1 MKTKRNLIVK
11 ILAALAFI
19 CEICAATQN
28 FSTAKE
34 TVKSLKEDEIL
45 ILKSDLATAKKHG
58 GALQEVNLEERELAK
73 NALKLP
79 FEIYELRLSE
89 DQNTLFGLGDDKGG
103 IVLID
108 VTEPRTL
115 RLAGIFSFPQ
125 HEFDP
130 AYIDIAQSKDG
141 KSLFVADPNFGIY
154 KLDLSDRRDIKISAQ
169 LEARFVNKIELSSD
183 GRTLFAKDFFS
194 TLTAYDV
201 KDNKFTQ
208 LAYFIAPSK
217 ADKRE
222 YDYACAPH
230 RLSEIKELGDLKLIS
245 ENELLLASWVGFYVL
260 DISDMERYRANALQ
274 KNSNIL
280 KQVRYIAH
288 PHLEIDKMTLSKDG
302 KRVFSSNWNEF
313 GLYDLGE
320 NNTVQSSAYYSG
332 AHLNNFKV
340 IEDLNLAYLGKKIS
354 EKGEFP
360 SVDLID
366 FSNKLDPAPI
376 KRYLFPQSLKGV
388 NVESRG
394 KYLFFSYFTKNGS
407 FISGLDRASLSS
419 AEKSARSA
427 QIQNEILAEK
437 SPEEKGAIWELPY
450 AKNGFRTVDNIIKS
464 PQGYLLLASA
474 DDEYQVSLVALSEQ
488 GAELWRK
495 KLNMVSAA
503 NMPVAAMDSYALLDN
518 QILDAKTKKIIYE
531 FPIKFKEVA
540 SFGDK
545 FAAIDE
551 NDDLCFYEREKLLW
565 KKKLNI
571 VKSKRPFD
579 GTMTKI
585 AKISES
591 EILLIIEKDGFL
603 KFNAKGEELWHKSV
617 NFARTK
623 EGVASDEL
631 VMDHGAQL
639 LKAKDGS
646 IFLLAKFGANI
657 AKFDALGNEIWRRQ
671 ICGRDRGVCDLPDT
685 LNATYKL
692 ANYKEGLLLIGAN
705 DASEDQT
712 IFLEL
717 DLDGNILS
725 ENKAKLQDFWL
736 KSAVSTDDGGVLIGG
751 NADKDDTVI
760 IKIRSNLPLDQQK
773 IKNLNR

>member
-1 MKTKRNLIVK
+1 M
-11 ILAALAFI
+11 
-19 CEICAATQN
+19 
-28 FSTAKE
+28 
-34 TVKSLKEDEIL
+34 D
-45 ILKSDLATAKKHG
+45 
-58 GALQEVNLEERELAK
+58 
-73 NALKLP
+73 
-79 FEIYELRLSE
+79 
-89 DQNTLFGLGDDKGG
+89 
-103 IVLID
+103 
-108 VTEPRTL
+108 
-115 RLAGIFSFPQ
+115 
-125 HEFDP
+125 
-130 AYIDIAQSKDG
+130 
-141 KSLFVADPNFGIY
+141 
-154 KLDLSDRRDIKISAQ
+154 
-169 LEARFVNKIELSSD
+169 
-183 GRTLFAKDFFS
+183 
-194 TLTAYDV
+194 
-201 KDNKFTQ
+201 
-208 LAYFIAPSK
+208 
-217 ADKRE
+217 
-222 YDYACAPH
+222 
-230 RLSEIKELGDLKLIS
+230 
-245 ENELLLASWVGFYVL
+245 
-260 DISDMERYRANALQ
+260 RYRANAAQ
-274 KNSNIL
+274 NSNIL

-288 PHLEIDKMTLSKDG
+288 PYLEIDKMTLSKDS
-302 KRVFSSNWNEF
+302 KRVFSSNWSEF

-366 FSNKLDPAPI
+366 FSNKLDPTPI

-388 NVESRG
+388 SVESHG
-394 KYLFFSYFTKNGS
+394 EYLFFSYFTKNGS

-474 DDEYQVSLVALSEQ
+474 NDEYRVSLVALSEQ

-518 QILDAKTKKIIYE
+518 QILDARTKKITHE

-571 VKSKRPFD
+571 AKSKRPFD

-617 NFARTK
+617 NFSRTK
-623 EGVASDEL
+623 ESGASDEL
-631 VMDHGAQL
+631 VIDQKAQL

-657 AKFDALGNEIWRRQ
+657 AKFDALGNEIWRKQ

-692 ANYKEGLLLIGAN
+692 ANYKDGLLLIGAN

-736 KSAVSTDDGGVLIGG
+736 KSAVSTVDEGVLIGG
-751 NADKDDTVI
+751 DAHKDDTVI
-760 IKIRSNLPLDQQK
+760 IKIRSTLPLDQQK

>member
-1 MKTKRNLIVK
+1 MKAKRNFIVK
-11 ILAALAFI
+11 ILAASAFI

-28 FSTAKE
+28 FSATKDAA
-34 TVKSLKEDEIL
+34 KSLKEDEIL
-45 ILKSDLATAKKHG
+45 ILKSDLAAAKKQG
-58 GALQEVNLEERELAK
+58 GALQELNLEERELAK

-89 DQNTLFGLGDDKGG
+89 DQNTLFGLSDDKGG

-125 HEFDP
+125 HELDP

-154 KLDLSDRRDIKISAQ
+154 KLDLSDRRDIKISAR

-201 KDNKFTQ
+201 KDDKFTQ

-222 YDYACAPH
+222 YNYACAPH
-230 RLSEIKELGDLKLIS
+230 RLSEIKELGDLKLLS
-245 ENELLLASWVGFYVL
+245 ENELLLASWTGFYIL
-260 DISDMERYRANALQ
+260 DISDMGRYRANAAQ
-274 KNSNIL
+274 DSNIL

-302 KRVFSSNWNEF
+302 KRVFSSNWSEF

-320 NNTVQSSAYYSG
+320 NDTAQSSAYYSG

-388 NVESRG
+388 SVESRG
-394 KYLFFSYFTKNGS
+394 EYLFFSYFTKNGA

-419 AEKSARSA
+419 AEKSAQSA
-427 QIQNEILAEK
+427 QMQNEILAEK
-437 SPEEKGAIWELPY
+437 SPEEKGAIWDLPY

-464 PQGYLLLASA
+464 PQGYLFLASA
-474 DDEYQVSLVALSEQ
+474 NDEYQVSLVALSER

-495 KLNMVSAA
+495 KLNVVSAA
-503 NMPVAAMDSYALLDN
+503 NMPVAAMDSYALLDK
-518 QILDAKTKKIIYE
+518 QILDAKTKKIIHE

-551 NDDLCFYEREKLLW
+551 NDNLCFYEREKLLW

-623 EGVASDEL
+623 EGGTSDEL
-631 VMDHGAQL
+631 VIDQKAQL

-657 AKFDALGNEIWRRQ
+657 AKFDALGNEIWKKQ

-736 KSAVSTDDGGVLIGG
+736 KSAVSMDDGGVLIGG
-751 NADKDDTVI
+751 NAHKDDTVI

>member
-1 MKTKRNLIVK
+1 MKVKRNFIVK
-11 ILAALAFI
+11 ILAASAFI

-28 FSTAKE
+28 FSAAKDAA
-34 TVKSLKEDEIL
+34 KSLKEDEIL
-45 ILKSDLATAKKHG
+45 ILKSDLAAAKKQG
-58 GALQEVNLEERELAK
+58 GALQKLNLEERELAK

-108 VTEPRTL
+108 ITEPRTL

-154 KLDLSDRRDIKISAQ
+154 KLDLSDRRDIKISAR

-201 KDNKFTQ
+201 KDDKFTQ

-217 ADKRE
+217 ITKQE

-230 RLSEIKELGDLKLIS
+230 RLSEIKELGDLKLLS
-245 ENELLLASWVGFYVL
+245 ENELLLASWTGFYIL
-260 DISDMERYRANALQ
+260 DISDMDKYRANAAQ
-274 KNSNIL
+274 SFNIL
-280 KQVRYIAH
+280 KQIRYIAH
-288 PHLEIDKMTLSKDG
+288 PYLEIDKMALSKDG
-302 KRVFSSNWNEF
+302 KRVFSSNWSEF

-320 NNTVQSSAYYSG
+320 NNTAQSNAYYSG

-388 NVESRG
+388 SVESRG
-394 KYLFFSYFTKNGS
+394 KYLFFSYFTRNGA

-419 AEKSARSA
+419 AEKSAQSA
-427 QIQNEILAEK
+427 QMQNEILAEK
-437 SPEEKGAIWELPY
+437 SPEEKGAIWDLPY

-474 DDEYQVSLVALSEQ
+474 DDEYRVSLVALSER

-503 NMPVAAMDSYALLDN
+503 NMPVAVMDSYVLLDN

-531 FPIKFKEVA
+531 FTLKFKEVA

-551 NDDLCFYEREKLLW
+551 NDDLRFYEREKLLW

-571 VKSKRPFD
+571 TKSKRPFD

-623 EGVASDEL
+623 DSGASDEL
-631 VMDHGAQL
+631 VIDQKAQL

-657 AKFDALGNEIWRRQ
+657 AKFDALGNEIWRKQ

-717 DLDGNILS
+717 NLDGNILR

-736 KSAVSTDDGGVLIGG
+736 KRAVSTDDGGVLIGG
-751 NADKDDTVI
+751 GTHGDDTVI
-760 IKIRSNLPLDQQK
+760 IKIRSDLPLDQQK

>member
-1 MKTKRNLIVK
+1 MKAKRNFIVK
-11 ILAALAFI
+11 ILAASAFI

-28 FSTAKE
+28 FSATKDAA
-34 TVKSLKEDEIL
+34 KSLKEDEIL
-45 ILKSDLATAKKHG
+45 ILKSDLAAAKKQG
-58 GALQEVNLEERELAK
+58 GALQELNLEERELAK

-89 DQNTLFGLGDDKGG
+89 DQNTLFGLSDDKGG

-125 HEFDP
+125 HELDP

-154 KLDLSDRRDIKISAQ
+154 KLDLSDRRDIKISAR

-201 KDNKFTQ
+201 KDDKFTQ

-222 YDYACAPH
+222 YNYACAPH
-230 RLSEIKELGDLKLIS
+230 RLSEIKELGDLKLLS
-245 ENELLLASWVGFYVL
+245 ENELLLASWTGFYIL
-260 DISDMERYRANALQ
+260 DISDMGRYRANAAQ
-274 KNSNIL
+274 DSNIL

-302 KRVFSSNWNEF
+302 KRVFSSNWSEF

-320 NNTVQSSAYYSG
+320 NDTAQSSAYYSG

-388 NVESRG
+388 SVESRG
-394 KYLFFSYFTKNGS
+394 EYLFFSYFTKNGA

-419 AEKSARSA
+419 AEKSAQSA
-427 QIQNEILAEK
+427 QMQNEILAEK
-437 SPEEKGAIWELPY
+437 SPEEKGAIWDLPY

-464 PQGYLLLASA
+464 PQGYLFLASA
-474 DDEYQVSLVALSEQ
+474 NDEYQVSLVALSER

-495 KLNMVSAA
+495 KLNVVSAA

-518 QILDAKTKKIIYE
+518 QILDAKTKKIIHE

-551 NDDLCFYEREKLLW
+551 NDNLCFYEREKLLW

-623 EGVASDEL
+623 EGGTSDEL
-631 VMDHGAQL
+631 VIDQKAQL

-657 AKFDALGNEIWRRQ
+657 AKFDALDNEIWKKQ

-736 KSAVSTDDGGVLIGG
+736 KSAVSMDDGGVLIGG
-751 NADKDDTVI
+751 NAHKDDTVI

>member
-1 MKTKRNLIVK
+1 MRGDSKFSATKD
-11 ILAALAFI
+11 AA
-19 CEICAATQN
+19 
-28 FSTAKE
+28 
-34 TVKSLKEDEIL
+34 KSLKEDEIL
-45 ILKSDLATAKKHG
+45 ILKSDLAAAKKQG

-125 HEFDP
+125 HELDP

-154 KLDLSDRRDIKISAQ
+154 KLDLSDRRDIKISAR
-169 LEARFVNKIELSSD
+169 LEARFVNKIELSAD

-201 KDNKFTQ
+201 KDDKFTQ

-217 ADKRE
+217 VTKRE
-222 YDYACAPH
+222 YDYACTPH
-230 RLSEIKELGDLKLIS
+230 RLSEIKELGDLKLLS
-245 ENELLLASWVGFYVL
+245 ENELLLASWTGFYIL
-260 DISDMERYRANALQ
+260 DISDMHRYRANAAQ
-274 KNSNIL
+274 SFNIL
-280 KQVRYIAH
+280 KQIRYIAH
-288 PHLEIDKMTLSKDG
+288 PYLEIDKMALSKDG
-302 KRVFSSNWNEF
+302 KRVFSSNWSEF

-320 NNTVQSSAYYSG
+320 NDTAQSSAYYSG

-376 KRYLFPQSLKGV
+376 KKYLFPQSLKGV
-388 NVESRG
+388 SVESRG
-394 KYLFFSYFTKNGS
+394 EYLFFSYFTKNGA
-407 FISGLDRASLSS
+407 FISGLAPPRDPRNL
-419 AEKSARSA
+419 A
-427 QIQNEILAEK
+427 QTQNEILAEK

-474 DDEYQVSLVALSEQ
+474 NDEYRVSLVALSEQ

-531 FPIKFKEVA
+531 FPLKFKEVA

-551 NDDLCFYEREKLLW
+551 NDDLRFYEREKLLW

-571 VKSKRPFD
+571 AKSKRPFD

-623 EGVASDEL
+623 EGGASDEL
-631 VMDHGAQL
+631 VIDQKAQL

-657 AKFDALGNEIWRRQ
+657 AKFDALGNEIWRKQ

-717 DLDGNILS
+717 DLDGNILR

-736 KSAVSTDDGGVLIGG
+736 KNAVSTDDGGVLIGG
-751 NADKDDTVI
+751 SAHGDDTVI
-760 IKIRSNLPLDQQK
+760 IKIRSDLPLDQQR
-773 IKNLNR
+773 IKDLNR

>member
-1 MKTKRNLIVK
+1 
-11 ILAALAFI
+11 
-19 CEICAATQN
+19 
-28 FSTAKE
+28 
-34 TVKSLKEDEIL
+34 
-45 ILKSDLATAKKHG
+45 
-58 GALQEVNLEERELAK
+58 
-73 NALKLP
+73 
-79 FEIYELRLSE
+79 
-89 DQNTLFGLGDDKGG
+89 
-103 IVLID
+103 
-108 VTEPRTL
+108 
-115 RLAGIFSFPQ
+115 
-125 HEFDP
+125 
-130 AYIDIAQSKDG
+130 
-141 KSLFVADPNFGIY
+141 
-154 KLDLSDRRDIKISAQ
+154 
-169 LEARFVNKIELSSD
+169 
-183 GRTLFAKDFFS
+183 
-194 TLTAYDV
+194 
-201 KDNKFTQ
+201 
-208 LAYFIAPSK
+208 
-217 ADKRE
+217 
-222 YDYACAPH
+222 
-230 RLSEIKELGDLKLIS
+230 
-245 ENELLLASWVGFYVL
+245 
-260 DISDMERYRANALQ
+260 
-274 KNSNIL
+274 
-280 KQVRYIAH
+280 
-288 PHLEIDKMTLSKDG
+288 MTISKDG

-320 NNTVQSSAYYSG
+320 NDTAQSSAYYSG

-340 IEDLNLAYLGKKIS
+340 IEDLNLAYLDKKIS

-388 NVESRG
+388 SVESRG
-394 KYLFFSYFTKNGS
+394 KYLFFSYFTRNRA

-419 AEKSARSA
+419 AERPAQSA
-427 QIQNEILAEK
+427 QMQNEILAEK

-450 AKNGFRTVDNIIKS
+450 TKNGFRTVDNIIKS

-474 DDEYQVSLVALSEQ
+474 DDEYQVSLVALNEQ

-503 NMPVAAMDSYALLDN
+503 NIPVAAMDSYTLLDN
-518 QILDAKTKKIIYE
+518 QILDTETKKIIYE
-531 FPIKFKEVA
+531 FPLKFKEVA

-571 VKSKRPFD
+571 AKSKRPFD
-579 GTMTKI
+579 GAMTKI

-623 EGVASDEL
+623 DGGASNEL

-657 AKFDALGNEIWRRQ
+657 AKFDALGNEIWRKQ

-692 ANYKEGLLLIGAN
+692 ANYKDGILLIGAN

-751 NADKDDTVI
+751 DALKDDTVI
-760 IKIRSNLPLDQQK
+760 IKIRSDLPLDQQK

>member
-1 MKTKRNLIVK
+1 MKAKRNFIVK
-11 ILAALAFI
+11 ILAASAFI

-28 FSTAKE
+28 FSAAKDAA
-34 TVKSLKEDEIL
+34 KSLKEDEIL
-45 ILKSDLATAKKHG
+45 ILKSDLAAAKKQG
-58 GALQEVNLEERELAK
+58 GALQELNLEERELAK

-125 HEFDP
+125 HELDP

-154 KLDLSDRRDIKISAQ
+154 KLNLSDRRDIKISAR
-169 LEARFVNKIELSSD
+169 LEARFVNKIELSAD

-201 KDNKFTQ
+201 KDDKFTQ

-217 ADKRE
+217 VTKRE

-230 RLSEIKELGDLKLIS
+230 RLSEIKELGDLKLLS
-245 ENELLLASWVGFYVL
+245 ENELLLASWTGFYIL
-260 DISDMERYRANALQ
+260 DISDMDKYRANAAQ
-274 KNSNIL
+274 SSNIL
-280 KQVRYIAH
+280 KQIRYIAH
-288 PHLEIDKMTLSKDG
+288 PYLEIDKMTLSKDG
-302 KRVFSSNWNEF
+302 KRVFSSNWSEF

-320 NNTVQSSAYYSG
+320 NDTAQSSAYYSG

-354 EKGEFP
+354 EKGKFP

-388 NVESRG
+388 SVESRG
-394 KYLFFSYFTKNGS
+394 EYLFFSYFTKNGA

-419 AEKSARSA
+419 AEKSAQSA
-427 QIQNEILAEK
+427 QTQNEILAEK

-474 DDEYQVSLVALSEQ
+474 SDEYRVSLVELSER

-495 KLNMVSAA
+495 KLNVVSAA
-503 NMPVAAMDSYALLDN
+503 NMSAASMDSYVLLDN

-531 FPIKFKEVA
+531 FPLKFKEVA

-571 VKSKRPFD
+571 AKSKRPFD
-579 GTMTKI
+579 DTMTKI

-603 KFNAKGEELWHKSV
+603 KFNAKGDELWHKSV
-617 NFARTK
+617 NFARTM
-623 EGVASDEL
+623 EGGASDEL
-631 VMDHGAQL
+631 VIDQKAQL

-657 AKFDALGNEIWRRQ
+657 AKFDAFGNEIWRKQ

-692 ANYKEGLLLIGAN
+692 ANYKEGLLLIGTN

-717 DLDGNILS
+717 DLDGNILR

-751 NADKDDTVI
+751 GAHGDDTVI
-760 IKIRSNLPLDQQK
+760 IKIRSDLPLYQQK

>member
-1 MKTKRNLIVK
+1 M
-11 ILAALAFI
+11 
-19 CEICAATQN
+19 Q
-28 FSTAKE
+28 
-34 TVKSLKEDEIL
+34 
-45 ILKSDLATAKKHG
+45 
-58 GALQEVNLEERELAK
+58 K

-169 LEARFVNKIELSSD
+169 LEARFVNKIELSAD
-183 GRTLFAKDFFS
+183 GHTLFAKDFFS

-201 KDNKFTQ
+201 KDDKFTQ

-217 ADKRE
+217 VDKRD

-230 RLSEIKELGDLKLIS
+230 RLSEIKELDDLKLLS

-376 KRYLFPQSLKGV
+376 KRYLFPQSLKGAS
-388 NVESRG
+388 VESRG
-394 KYLFFSYFTKNGS
+394 EYLFFSYFTKNES

-427 QIQNEILAEK
+427 QMQNEILAEK
-437 SPEEKGAIWELPY
+437 SLEEKGTIWELPY
-450 AKNGFRTVDNIIKS
+450 SKNGFRTVDNIIKS

-518 QILDAKTKKIIYE
+518 QILDARTKKIIYE

-545 FAAIDE
+545 FVAIDE

-571 VKSKRPFD
+571 AKSKRPFD

-603 KFNAKGEELWHKSV
+603 KFNARGEELWHKSV
-617 NFARTK
+617 NFK
-623 EGVASDEL
+623 ESGASDEL
-631 VMDHGAQL
+631 VMDRGAQL

-657 AKFDALGNEIWRRQ
+657 AKFDALGNEIWRKQ

-685 LNATYKL
+685 LNAAYKL
-692 ANYKEGLLLIGAN
+692 ANYKDGLLLIGAN

-725 ENKAKLQDFWL
+725 
-736 KSAVSTDDGGVLIGG
+736 
-751 NADKDDTVI
+751 
-760 IKIRSNLPLDQQK
+760 
-773 IKNLNR
+773 